1 MKLPVILRTN
11 HDLVVGGFEEEINLR
26 NEELKGKENVIRN
39 LKNKNHKLNTRVI
52 ASIANVEKL
61 EDTNHELHQDILSS
75 EKTIKELMDRIKSLE
90 FCNKEANKEIKKL
103 NNRIE
108 INIEAKK
115 QIRDICVC
123 KNDKGKTLI
132 HNSQVLVNEN
142 VNGLKIYELSMLIG

>member
-11 HDLVVGGFEEEINLR
+11 HELVVCGFEK
-26 NEELKGKENVIRN
+26 ELKGKEDVIRT
-39 LKNKNHKLNTRVI
+39 LENKNHKLHIRLI
-52 ASIANVEKL
+52 ADRSKVEKI
-61 EDTNHELHQDILSS
+61 EDANHELHQDILSS
-75 EKTIKELMDRIKSLE
+75 EETIKELMDRIKSLE

-103 NNRIE
+103 NKGIQ
-108 INIEAKK
+108 ISIEAKK

-132 HNSQVLVNEN
+132 HKSQVLVNEN